1 VFLSK
6 GLIFLKMRVTVWR
19 YQRGGRS
26 LAANLS
32 VGDSITPDPLPLNSV
47 LQNEEET
54 NEDFEIPDEIEEVIE
69 ELVQGL
75 RDPDT
80 VIR

>member
-1 VFLSK
+1 
-6 GLIFLKMRVTVWR
+6 MRVAVWR

-47 LQNEEET
+47 LQNEEDM
-54 NEDFEIPDEIEEVIE
+54 NEEFEIPDGIEEVIE
-69 ELVQGL
+69 ELMQGL
-75 RDPDT
+75 RDSDT